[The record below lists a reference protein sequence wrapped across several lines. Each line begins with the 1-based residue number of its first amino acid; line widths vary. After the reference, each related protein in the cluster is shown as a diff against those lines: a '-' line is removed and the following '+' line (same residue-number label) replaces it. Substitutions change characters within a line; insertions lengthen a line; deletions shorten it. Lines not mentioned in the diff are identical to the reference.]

1 MLDYKPQP
9 NLLEDRVVLVTGAGA
24 GIGEAVAKG
33 AARFG
38 ATVVLLGRTISK
50 LEAVYDS
57 IVQDGGPEPAIYP
70 MNLESATWKDYE
82 ELPDRLQ
89 QEFGHLDGLVHNA
102 ALFHYLSPLTHH
114 DLQVWARTL
123 HVNLTVPFL
132 ITRACTPL
140 LEAAPRASVVFVSD
154 SVGRQGD
161 AYWGAYGVS
170 KFGLEGLMQIFAQEV
185 DTNTHIRANSLD
197 PGPVRTAM
205 RLRVYPQEAP
215 DAAREPDAVVPAF
228 LYLLGDDSLG
238 VNGQALSVN
247 DPAPQL

>member
-9 NLLEDRVVLVTGAGA
+9 SLLEDRVVLVTGAGS
-24 GIGEAVAKG
+24 GIGDAVARG
-33 AARFG
+33 AARCG

-50 LEAVYDS
+50 LEAVYDR

-70 MNLESATWKDYE
+70 MNLEVATWKDYE
-82 ELPDRLQ
+82 ELPDRLH
-89 QEFGHLDGLVHNA
+89 QEFARLDGLVHNA
-102 ALFHYLSPLTHH
+102 AFFHYLAPLSQH
-114 DLQVWARTL
+114 DLPIWARAL

-132 ITRACTPL
+132 ITRACIPL
-140 LEAAPRASVVFVSD
+140 LDAAPNASVVFVSD
-154 SVGRQGD
+154 SVGRRGE

-185 DTNTHIRANSLD
+185 EANTRIRANSLD

-215 DAAREPDAVVPAF
+215 GTAREPEAVVPAF

-238 VNGQALSVN
+238 ISGQTLNVD
-247 DPAPQL
+247 DPLPQT